1 MSLIILK
8 DGIMVTDRRGFVSSD
23 EEAAATIFE
32 MRKLFVAPKKVLA
45 LGVIG
50 DEIIAPDVPL
60 ILEVFIDMVKAA
72 DELNEGGLD
81 IDEKRASYLR
91 INSRT
96 YVAMTATGAWRT
108 SKEEQ
113 RLVTL
118 DEGRPYIY
126 GSGMYAAMPAL
137 AKGLSPQQALVH
149 TSRVSPTV
157 SPEFDIITRK
167 ELRPFKV

>member
-8 DGIMVTDRRGFVSSD
+8 DGVMVTDRRGFVSSE
-23 EEAAATIFE
+23 EEASATIFE

-45 LGVIG
+45 IGVIG
-50 DEIIAPDVPL
+50 DEIIAPDVPH
-60 ILEVFIDMVKAA
+60 ILDMFVDMVRAA
-72 DELNEGGLD
+72 TELNEGGLD
-81 IDEKRASYLR
+81 IDEKRSAYLR
-91 INSRT
+91 IASRS
-96 YVAMTATGAWRT
+96 YVVLTAAGAWRT

-118 DEGRPYIY
+118 DEHRPYIY
-126 GSGMYAAMPAL
+126 GSGMYAALPAL

-149 TSRVSPTV
+149 TARISPTV